1 MVQFSKLDFWQML
14 DLSFLPNLWYH
25 FYIWVDCGGYMSSG
39 DVSWWVSINNIG
51 VRKWYQVC
59 MFVTLVAGVEGRK
72 SQVQINVCISCH
84 CARVTSSV
92 LTNIFL
98 VSSSGILKPNLGTKK
113 SFIINDKS
121 LSSSLPALP
130 FYSVLK
136 YQRFSPN
143 LAHLDCNQV
152 ESLLEEYEFVHQWM
166 WYGSF
171 WIFCSYFC

>member
-1 MVQFSKLDFWQML
+1 MIPSLF
-14 DLSFLPNLWYH
+14 
-25 FYIWVDCGGYMSSG
+25 
-39 DVSWWVSINNIG
+39 
-51 VRKWYQVC
+51 VC
-59 MFVTLVAGVEGRK
+59 FNVTLVAGVEGRK

-84 CARVTSSV
+84 CTRVTSSV

-152 ESLLEEYEFVHQWM
+152 ESLLEEYEFVHQ
-166 WYGSF
+166 
-171 WIFCSYFC
+171 